1 MFTNNRLLV
10 EQLQAFANG
19 GTTDADVAGEL
30 VGVERV
36 HRLTEFEHHVVGDVD
51 NRLNAADAGAAQALA
66 HPVRRARFRIDLRDD
81 AHGVARAVLETLDL
95 DLELLMAL
103 DHGERKR
110 TRLNSSHSCDSRMT
124 SSA

>member
-36 HRLTEFEHHVVGDVD
+36 HRLTEFEHNVVGDVD

-66 HPVRRARFRIDLRDD
+66 HPVRRARFRLDLRDS
-81 AHGVARAVLETLDL
+81 APGVAD
-95 DLELLMAL
+95 
-103 DHGERKR
+103 RKSVVEGKSVYVQVAIGWR
-110 TRLNSSHSCDSRMT
+110 SH
-124 SSA
+124 

>member
-66 HPVRRARFRIDLRDD
+66 HPVRRARFRIRS
-81 AHGVARAVLETLDL
+81 E
-95 DLELLMAL
+95 
-103 DHGERKR
+103 ERRGGKECVSTCR
-110 TRLNSSHSCDSRMT
+110 SRWLPYH
-124 SSA
+124 